1 MTRSIRSIL
10 GATLLEVMLVLSIVG
25 LIILMSVKYYQSAT
39 SSSQIQQVMGMIQA
53 ITSAADNI
61 AASGSGYTSSALT
74 ASNLKAIAGSNALST
89 PWGST
94 VTVTAGGSNSYT
106 VSIPSVP
113 QGVATIVCIKLK
125 ANSKYTGATCTGGTV
140 AYTYNASS

>member
-39 SSSQIQQVMGMIQA
+39 SSSQIQQVMGMVQA

-61 AASGSGYTSSALT
+61 AASGTGYTTSALNP
-74 ASNLKAIAGSNALST
+74 SNIKAIAGANALST

-94 VTVTAGGSNSYT
+94 VTITAGGSNSYT
-106 VSIPSVP
+106 VNIPSVP
-113 QGVATIVCIKLK
+113 QGVATIICIKLK
-125 ANSKYTGATCTGGTV
+125 ANTKYTNPTCSGGAV
-140 AYTYNASS
+140 SYTYNASS